1 MLETFKDSNA
11 FILMESL
18 LALSIVSFAVVIILP
33 FCVSMMESRED
44 RRLEIEGYRLLYDYS
59 SEWNQSESLVISR
72 SNHYYSINQSDQKIT
87 VNMPNDST
95 VQLKV
100 ESH

>member
-33 FCVSMMESRED
+33 YSVSMMESRED

-59 SEWNQSESLVISR
+59 SEWNQSESLVINR